1 MTQIPQ
7 HFPFPIP
14 RKAFKAQFGGGFAVR
29 GEEFGEHG
37 AFKLLCFGKA
47 GALLGEGFVQPSE
60 KIAEGGLFFSFGRI
74 NNLVVYII
82 AVKSWYART
91 RCKTR

>member
-60 KIAEGGLFFSFGRI
+60 KIAEGGLFGFGGQI
-74 NNLVVYII
+74 DASGFPVFNIEDHFFNIY
-82 AVKSWYART
+82 AV
-91 RCKTR
+91 